1 MFIVTIR
8 SKCCFESEVCEKL
21 SYTSI
26 SADYEEL
33 AMFFKKYCL
42 PAFSPPCYLDGTYL
56 LSQILKVKI
65 ETEVRNNTGQ
75 FLPSLN
81 FC

>member
-21 SYTSI
+21 SYISI

-33 AMFFKKYCL
+33 AMFFKNIVCQSSAL
-42 PAFSPPCYLDGTYL
+42 HVILTVPI
-56 LSQILKVKI
+56 SQ
-65 ETEVRNNTGQ
+65 VRYWK
-75 FLPSLN
+75 
-81 FC
+81 